1 MNARDTAMN
10 GSASMNSASQP
21 ADAGWGSSSS
31 DPVSHGASTATTTA
45 AGTEQTNA
53 TATENSVECFA
64 YSMPS
69 RLRARATIGTCSA
82 DCTTPP
88 IPWYAVTTVP
98 KLPITAGVATSDST
112 IVVSRA
118 TYRSPTA

>member
-21 ADAGWGSSSS
+21 ADSGWGSLSTW
-31 DPVSHGASTATTTA
+31 PVIHGASAATTA
-45 AGTEQTNA
+45 AAGTDSTSA
-53 TATENSVECFA
+53 TATENPVECSA

-69 RLRARATIGTCSA
+69 RERARATIGTCRP

-98 KLPITAGVATSDST
+98 KLPI
-112 IVVSRA
+112 
-118 TYRSPTA
+118 SPG